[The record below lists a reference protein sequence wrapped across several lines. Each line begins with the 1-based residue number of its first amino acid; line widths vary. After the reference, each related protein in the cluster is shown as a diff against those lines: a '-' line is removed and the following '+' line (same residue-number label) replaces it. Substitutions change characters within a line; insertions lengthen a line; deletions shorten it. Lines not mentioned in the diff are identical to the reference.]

1 MTEPDMHTRQ
11 AIIRVGGG
19 RGFVVED
26 NQARRL
32 VVTAAHCL
40 PRLPPA
46 VPALD
51 LQQKTYEKLLGRL
64 DAKPTVWCECVFVD
78 PVADIA
84 VLGCPDA
91 QDGLLDQARAYNKLV
106 DNVRPLPI
114 AASKVRRYPPGKA
127 TAHLLSLEGKWRE
140 CMVERVGTFGTSL
153 VIEEGKLI
161 ASGMSGSPIV
171 STDGKAI
178 GLVSASSE
186 GSNSISYGNPVLRD
200 NLPAWFFP

>member
-26 NQARRL
+26 DQARRL

-40 PRLPPA
+40 PNLPPA
-46 VPALD
+46 LPALD
-51 LQQKTYEKLLGRL
+51 PQQKTYEKLLGPL
-64 DAKPTVWCECVFVD
+64 DADPAVWCECVFVD

-84 VLGCPDA
+84 ALGYPDGKG
-91 QDGLLDQARAYNKLV
+91 GLYDQARAYNELV
-106 DNVRPLPI
+106 DNARPLSI
-114 AASKVRRYPPGKA
+114 AAPKVRRNSPGKA
-127 TAHLLSLEGKWRE
+127 TAYLLSLEGKWRE

-153 VIEEGKLI
+153 VIEEGKLV
-161 ASGMSGSPIV
+161 AGGMSGSPIV

-200 NLPAWFFP
+200 NLPAWFFL